1 MQISHSPIHL
11 PSQLPIPALRVTV
24 VTETFAP
31 EVNGVAM
38 TLGKL
43 VDGLLQRG
51 HTVQVVRPRQA
62 DENALLSRDHLTHV
76 LAHGIPVPTYRE
88 LRFGL
93 PMKTRLMKLWQLNRP
108 DVVHVATEGPL
119 GRSALGAAEALNL
132 PVSSSFHTNFQTY
145 SQHYGLGCLQTLIEN
160 YLRRFHNR
168 TLTTMVPTQAMLHD
182 LQARGFQNLAVLSRG
197 VETSQFSPA
206 RRSQTLRNSWRAGS
220 GDLVCLHVGRLA
232 KEKNIGAVI
241 EAYRSIQAHQP
252 SAKLVFVGD
261 GPLRK
266 TLETAN
272 PDIIFSGALKGD
284 ALAQHYASGDMFL
297 FPSLTETFGNVVPEA
312 LASGLAVVAF
322 ANGAA
327 LELIRTEHNGVL
339 VPPGSSADFV
349 NVAVAL
355 ANSFERRQCMQNNS
369 AASVTH
375 LGWNAIYDSFA
386 NALSAVVHRH
396 GQGCVPLAAVFAS
409 LPINR
414 PSA

>member
-1 MQISHSPIHL
+1 MTISHHPIGTSNK
-11 PSQLPIPALRVTV
+11 PSVHALRVSV
-24 VTETFAP
+24 VTDTFAP

-51 HTVQVVRPRQA
+51 HTVQVVRPRQQ
-62 DENALLSRDHLTHV
+62 DEDALLSRDRLEHV
-76 LAHGIPVPTYRE
+76 LTLGIPIPTYRE

-93 PMKTRLMKLWQLNRP
+93 PMKARLMKLWQRHRP

-119 GRSALGAAEALNL
+119 GWSAVVAADALNL

-145 SQHYGLGCLQTLIEN
+145 SQHYGMGWLQTLIEN
-160 YLRRFHNR
+160 YLCKFHNR
-168 TLTTMVPTQAMLHD
+168 TMTTMVPTQAMLHD
-182 LQARGFQNLAVLSRG
+182 LQARGFHNLTLLSRG
-197 VETSQFSPA
+197 VDTHQFSPA
-206 RRSQTLRNSWRAGS
+206 KRSQLLRNSWRAGS
-220 GDLVCLHVGRLA
+220 NDLVCLHVGRLA

-241 EAYRSIQAHQP
+241 GAYRSIQVHQP

-266 TLETAN
+266 TLAAAN
-272 PDIIFSGALKGD
+272 PDILFSGAQKGEV
-284 ALAQHYASGDMFL
+284 LAQHYASGDIFL

-327 LELIRTEHNGVL
+327 LELISTEHNGVL
-339 VPPGSSADFV
+339 IPPGTTSDFV
-349 NVAVAL
+349 KVAVAL
-355 ANSFERRQCMQNNS
+355 ANSPERRHHMQKNS
-369 AASVTH
+369 AGSVAH
-375 LGWNAIYDSFA
+375 LGWNAIYDSFV
-386 NALSAVVHRH
+386 NALSGVVHQHAVRH
-396 GQGCVPLAAVFAS
+396 ASLSTPIPL